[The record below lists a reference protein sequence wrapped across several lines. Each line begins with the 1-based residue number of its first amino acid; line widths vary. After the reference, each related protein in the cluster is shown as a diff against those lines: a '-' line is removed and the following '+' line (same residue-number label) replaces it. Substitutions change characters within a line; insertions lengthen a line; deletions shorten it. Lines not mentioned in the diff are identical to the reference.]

1 MHINNVEIVDTFAE
15 GFGMWASRF
24 IITAINEKWALTA
37 AENVTGF
44 ATSVIG
50 CGCEGGIE
58 KILDPEETPD
68 KRPGVRV
75 ILFITSP
82 KKNAAANMEHLLINR
97 IGQCVLT
104 SPTSACY
111 NGIDPTPETIPVA
124 VGRKLKFFGDGFQIS
139 KRLPS
144 PKKGKEARR
153 FWRIPVMEG
162 EFLCED
168 TLYIQRAYGGG
179 NFLVVGKDVESVLKA
194 SERAI
199 TEMKKV
205 ENVIMP
211 FPGGIVRSGS
221 KVGSR
226 YAALKASTND
236 AFCPTLKAQ
245 SKNSLLKEGENC
257 VMEIVVNALDLDSM
271 KKAMKCGIEAACS
284 VEGVTRI
291 TAGNYGG
298 KLGKFNIHLHELF
311 K

>member
-68 KRPGVRV
+68 KRHGVRV
-75 ILFITSP
+75 ILFISSP

-111 NGIDPTPETIPVA
+111 NGIDPTPETIPIA
-124 VGRKLKFFGDGFQIS
+124 VGGKLKFFGDGFQIS

-168 TLYIQRAYGGG
+168 TFYIQRAYGGG

-194 SERAI
+194 CERAI

-245 SKNSLLKEGENC
+245 SKNSLLKESENC

-311 K
+311 A